1 MHMAVSF
8 YQMWL
13 DLRSRLITLIAV
25 SRLFEEDANQRLPR
39 SGESTTEIVIA
50 AEALQDLRLYRA
62 KRQLQDGAW

>member
-1 MHMAVSF
+1 
-8 YQMWL
+8 MWL

-25 SRLFEEDANQRLPR
+25 SRLFEEDVNQRLPR